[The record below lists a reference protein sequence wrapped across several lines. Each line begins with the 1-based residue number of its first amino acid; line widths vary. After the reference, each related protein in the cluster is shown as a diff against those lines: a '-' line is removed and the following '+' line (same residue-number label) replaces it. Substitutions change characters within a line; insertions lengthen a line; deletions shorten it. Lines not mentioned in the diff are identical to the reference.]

1 MWRADMW
8 PARIILA
15 VAVLNLL
22 FLMAELSINVVLLYL
37 G

>member
-1 MWRADMW
+1 MW

-22 FLMAELSINVVLLYL
+22 FLMTELTINLVLVSL

>member
-1 MWRADMW
+1 MW